1 MIQGRQSG
9 TQVHVPVLPK
19 EVIFY
24 LNISTDGI
32 YLDGTVGLGGHA
44 ALILDHLSP
53 KGHLIGTDRDNDA
66 LLLCNKRLSGYPTPV
81 SLFHNSYHNFNAIL
95 DELGIDQVN
104 GFILDLGLSSLQMD
118 SHVRGFSY
126 STDSDLDMRFD
137 SSQEIKASGIL
148 NHLSEND
155 LANVIFQYG
164 EERRSRAI
172 AKSIVKM
179 RPLTTVFDL
188 VESIRR
194 STPPNHRDR
203 TLARVFQAI
212 RIKVNGELEK
222 LENFLS
228 TFRDRLVIGGRVAI
242 ISFHSLE
249 DRLVKHSFKDLAKE
263 GVLSILTKKPVVAT
277 NEEMAENRRSRSAK
291 LRVAERIS

>member
-9 TQVHVPVLPK
+9 TQVHVPVLPT

-24 LNISTDGI
+24 LNIFTDGI

-53 KGHLIGTDRDNDA
+53 KSHFIGTDRDNEA

-104 GFILDLGLSSLQMD
+104 GFLLDLGLSSLQMD

-222 LENFLS
+222 LESFLS

-263 GVLSILTKKPVVAT
+263 GVLSILTKKPVIAT

>member
-1 MIQGRQSG
+1 
-9 TQVHVPVLPK
+9 
-19 EVIFY
+19 
-24 LNISTDGI
+24 
-32 YLDGTVGLGGHA
+32 
-44 ALILDHLSP
+44 
-53 KGHLIGTDRDNDA
+53 
-66 LLLCNKRLSGYPTPV
+66 
-81 SLFHNSYHNFNAIL
+81 
-95 DELGIDQVN
+95 
-104 GFILDLGLSSLQMD
+104 
-118 SHVRGFSY
+118 
-126 STDSDLDMRFD
+126 MRFD

-228 TFRDRLVIGGRVAI
+228 TSRDRLVIGGRVAI